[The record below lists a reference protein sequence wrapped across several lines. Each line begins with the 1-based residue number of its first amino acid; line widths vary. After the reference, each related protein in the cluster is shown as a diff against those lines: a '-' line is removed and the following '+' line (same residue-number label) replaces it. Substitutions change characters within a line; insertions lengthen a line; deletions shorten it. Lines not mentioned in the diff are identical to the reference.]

1 MPKLGAV
8 TVDGRSEPKLE
19 PGAVD
24 DSRGRRGAEL
34 GYAIRMSAP
43 QAPLIAP
50 DEPPAY
56 VAVASGNARKGR
68 EVVFVCDHA
77 SNRVP
82 AALGCLGL
90 DERHLLDHIAWDIG
104 AASVALKLVEWLG
117 GRGVLGGYS
126 RLVVDLNRN
135 LADGSA
141 FTPLSD
147 GVLVPGNIG
156 LDEAAKA
163 ARAAT
168 FYWPYHDT
176 VDRMLDDATTDD
188 ARPVMIAVH
197 SFTPRLHGIERPWHV
212 GVLWD
217 KDPRLPLRLLA
228 ALRRHPDIV
237 AGDNE
242 PYSGRHPADFTIDY
256 HAEPRGIAHV
266 SLEIRQDLIRD
277 EDGQRRWAERLADVL
292 DGVLEDPAL
301 YRPAQATAFGTDET
315 GAGRYAAPRPRRTPL
330 VTGAGGGDRLVAYAE
345 TSARR

>member
-1 MPKLGAV
+1 V
-8 TVDGRSEPKLE
+8 
-19 PGAVD
+19 
-24 DSRGRRGAEL
+24 
-34 GYAIRMSAP
+34 GYAIRMSM
-43 QAPLIAP
+43 PLIAP

-56 VAVASGNARKGR
+56 VSVASGGARAGR

-82 AALGCLGL
+82 AALDGLGL

-104 AASVALKLVEWLG
+104 AAPVALKLAEWLG

-156 LDEAAKA
+156 LDAEAKA
-163 ARAAT
+163 ARADAL
-168 FYWPYHDT
+168 YWPYHDA
-176 VDRMLDDATTDD
+176 VDRALDDATTDD

-197 SFTPRLHGIERPWHV
+197 SFTPRLHGIERPWHI

-217 KDPRLPLRLLA
+217 KDPRLPLKLLA

-242 PYSGRHPADFTIDY
+242 PYSGRHPADFTIDH

-266 SLEIRQDLIRD
+266 SIEIRQDLIRD
-277 EDGQRRWAERLADVL
+277 DDGQMRWAERLADVL
-292 DGVLEDPAL
+292 DDILKDPAL
-301 YRPAQATAFGTDET
+301 YRPNAAEGFGTDET
-315 GAGRYAAPRPRRTPL
+315 GAGRFTAARPRRTPSGSRA
-330 VTGAGGGDRLVAYAE
+330 GAGGRRLAAYGG
-345 TSARR
+345 TSTEP

>member
-1 MPKLGAV
+1 
-8 TVDGRSEPKLE
+8 
-19 PGAVD
+19 
-24 DSRGRRGAEL
+24 
-34 GYAIRMSAP
+34 MSA
-43 QAPLIAP
+43 QDVPLIAA

-56 VAVASGNARKGR
+56 VTVASGNAREGR

-82 AALGCLGL
+82 AALDRLGL

-104 AASVALKLVEWLG
+104 AAAVALKLAEWLG
-117 GRGVLGGYS
+117 GRGVLAGYS

-141 FTPLSD
+141 FAPLSD

-156 LDEAAKA
+156 LDDSAKA
-163 ARAAT
+163 ARAAA
-168 FYWPYHDT
+168 FYWPYHDAI
-176 VDRMLDDATTDD
+176 DRVLDDATTDD

-197 SFTPRLHGIERPWHV
+197 SFTPRLHGIERPWHI

-217 KDPRLPLRLLA
+217 KDPRLPLPILA

-266 SLEIRQDLIRD
+266 SLEIRQDMIRD
-277 EDGQRRWAERLADVL
+277 EDGQMRWAERLADVL
-292 DGVLEDPAL
+292 DDVLNDPAL
-301 YRPAQATAFGTDET
+301 YRPAPATALGTDET
-315 GAGRYAAPRPRRTPL
+315 GAGRHAVPRPRLTRPGS
-330 VTGAGGGDRLVAYAE
+330 GAGGGDRRVAYAE
-345 TSARR
+345 TGTRR

>member
-1 MPKLGAV
+1 
-8 TVDGRSEPKLE
+8 
-19 PGAVD
+19 
-24 DSRGRRGAEL
+24 
-34 GYAIRMSAP
+34 MSASD
-43 QAPLIAP
+43 APLIAP

-56 VAVASGNARKGR
+56 VTVASGRARDGR

-82 AALGCLGL
+82 TALDRLGL

-104 AASVALKLVEWLG
+104 AASVALKLAEWLG

-156 LDEAAKA
+156 LGDAAKA

-168 FYWPYHDT
+168 FYWPYHDA
-176 VDRMLDDATTDD
+176 VDRMLDEATTDD

-197 SFTPRLHGIERPWHV
+197 SFTPRLHGIERPWHI

-217 KDPRLPLRLLA
+217 KDPRLPIRLLA
-228 ALRRHPDIV
+228 ALRRHRDIV

-266 SLEIRQDLIRD
+266 SIEIRQDMIRD
-277 EDGQRRWAERLADVL
+277 EDGQKRWAERLADVL
-292 DGVLEDPAL
+292 DEVLEDPVL
-301 YRPAQATAFGTDET
+301 YRPAHTAAFGTDET
-315 GAGRYAAPRPRRTPL
+315 AAGRHALPRPRHMPL
-330 VTGAGGGDRLVAYAE
+330 GSGAGGDRRVAYAE
-345 TSARR
+345 TSTRR